1 MLKGVIGNAV
11 ADRLNAAKTAV
22 DNRVGAAKTA
32 VADRLNGVL
41 NNANTEVL
49 MKLLKAEIVNIFDTM
64 PKVVANVENIIK
76 EIDVFFETNTI
87 KLADFLRRRNN
98 LIGVIKA
105 LKGVDTTH
113 QDVVCSYYENYEDIE
128 GDKKET
134 KSLTSDEV
142 KIKYDLLFVFCE
154 TLFNEYKEELDIIL
168 KYHSM
173 ISPIIIQ
180 LLRIIRENKGNTER
194 MEKLTELRKRLEGY
208 NERLLGYI
216 FPQCKNKLFGGGS
229 YKKTN
234 KKYIYK
240 KSRDRKEYKK
250 INALNSDMRGG
261 GIFDVFKANALIVK
275 VDNQITDLKVFEQKQ
290 SQNITDLAM
299 LIKKREKL
307 YEVIEGLNNNI
318 TALIENYDTRG
329 DPYKVDFS
337 YYEEYEDIGN
347 KKIVNKK
354 GEGRLYVIQN
364 TFNLQIDLCEQLFNK
379 IKIIQDS
386 ITVEDRKAINDHIKS
401 VNLNIDELYS
411 SINSVSQYS
420 YKAALTFHTKITNH
434 SHETIS
440 PELEK
445 RKQTLKDYLKKLN
458 YFIHTP
464 CIYNKIIKIPPSDPN
479 NEYFKQNNDDHTRSR
494 LYTGGSYKKTNKK
507 KNILGRERCIYKK
520 SGDRKE
526 YLKYK
531 GDLITVKE
539 YKIIMRTVANHR

>member
-1 MLKGVIGNAV
+1 MLKGVIGTAV
-11 ADRLNAAKTAV
+11 ADRVDAVKTAV

-32 VADRLNGVL
+32 VVDRLNGVL
-41 NNANTEVL
+41 KDANTEVFMEL
-49 MKLLKAEIVNIFDTM
+49 LKLLKIEIVDIFDTM

-87 KLADFLRRRNN
+87 KLGDFLQKRNN
-98 LIGVIKA
+98 LIGVIKGLKA
-105 LKGVDTTH
+105 EMNDLKGVDTTH
-113 QDVVCSYYENYEDIE
+113 QD
-128 GDKKET
+128 
-134 KSLTSDEV
+134 L
-142 KIKYDLLFVFCE
+142 KIKYDKQIGFCKQ
-154 TLFNEYKEELDIIL
+154 LFNEYKEELDIIL

-173 ISPIIIQ
+173 ISPIIMQ

-194 MEKLTELRKRLEGY
+194 MNTLTELRKRLEGY

-216 FPQCKNKLFGGGS
+216 FPQCIVKLFGGGS

-261 GIFDVFKANALIVK
+261 GIFDVFKGDALIVK

-290 SQNITDLAM
+290 SQNITELAM
-299 LIKKREKL
+299 LIDKREKL
-307 YEVIEGLNNNI
+307 YEVIYGLNNNI
-318 TALIENYDTRG
+318 TALFENYDTRG
-329 DPYKVDFS
+329 DPYKVDYS
-337 YYEEYEDIGN
+337 YYEKYEDIGN
-347 KKIVNKK
+347 NKIVNKK
-354 GEGRLYVIQN
+354 GEGRLSVIQD

-379 IKIIQDS
+379 IRTIQDS
-386 ITVEDRKAINDHIKS
+386 ITVEDRKAINDYIKS

-464 CIYNKIIKIPPSDPN
+464 CIYKKIIKIPPSDPH
-479 NEYFKQNNDDHTRSR
+479 NEYFNQNNGNHNTHR
-494 LYTGGSYKKTNKK
+494 LYTGGSYKKTNK

>member
-1 MLKGVIGNAV
+1 
-11 ADRLNAAKTAV
+11 
-22 DNRVGAAKTA
+22 
-32 VADRLNGVL
+32 
-41 NNANTEVL
+41 
-49 MKLLKAEIVNIFDTM
+49 M
-64 PKVVANVENIIK
+64 PKVVENVEKIIK
-76 EIDVFFETNTI
+76 ELDNFFKTNTI

-98 LIGVIKA
+98 LIGVMNALKA

-113 QDVVCSYYENYEDIE
+113 QDVVCSYYEKYEDIE

-142 KIKYDLLFVFCE
+142 KIKYEEQIGFCE
-154 TLFNEYKEELDIIL
+154 TLFNKYKEELDIIL
-168 KYHSM
+168 KYRSM
-173 ISPIIIQ
+173 ISPIIMQ
-180 LLRIIRENKGNTER
+180 LLRIIKENKSDAER
-194 MEKLTELRKRLEGY
+194 MNTLTELRKRLEGY

-234 KKYIYK
+234 KKKNIYK

-299 LIKKREKL
+299 LIEKREKL
-307 YEVIEGLNNNI
+307 YKVIDGLDINI
-318 TALIENYDTRG
+318 TALIEKYDPIGNT
-329 DPYKVDFS
+329 YKVNYS
-337 YYEEYEDIGN
+337 YYEKYEDIGN
-347 KKIVNKK
+347 NKIVNKTN
-354 GEGRLYVIQN
+354 ETRLSVIQN

-379 IKIIQDS
+379 IRTIQDS
-386 ITVEDRKAINDHIKS
+386 ITVEDRKAINDYIKS

-458 YFIHTP
+458 YFIDTS
-464 CIYNKIIKIPPSDPN
+464 CIHKKIIIIPASDPYS
-479 NEYFKQNNDDHTRSR
+479 EYFNQNNGDHRTHR
-494 LYTGGSYKKTNKK
+494 LHTGGSYKKTNKK

>member
-1 MLKGVIGNAV
+1 
-11 ADRLNAAKTAV
+11 
-22 DNRVGAAKTA
+22 
-32 VADRLNGVL
+32 
-41 NNANTEVL
+41 
-49 MKLLKAEIVNIFDTM
+49 
-64 PKVVANVENIIK
+64 
-76 EIDVFFETNTI
+76 
-87 KLADFLRRRNN
+87 
-98 LIGVIKA
+98 
-105 LKGVDTTH
+105 
-113 QDVVCSYYENYEDIE
+113 
-128 GDKKET
+128 
-134 KSLTSDEV
+134 
-142 KIKYDLLFVFCE
+142 
-154 TLFNEYKEELDIIL
+154 
-168 KYHSM
+168 M
-173 ISPIIIQ
+173 ISPIIMQ
-180 LLRIIRENKGNTER
+180 LLRIIKENKSDAER
-194 MEKLTELRKRLEGY
+194 MNTLTELRKRLEGY

-234 KKYIYK
+234 KKKNIYK

-261 GIFDVFKANALIVK
+261 GIFDVFKGDALIVK

-290 SQNITDLAM
+290 SQNITDLGT
-299 LIKKREKL
+299 LIEKREKL
-307 YEVIEGLNNNI
+307 YKVIDGLDKNI
-318 TALIENYDTRG
+318 TALHQYYDTSSN
-329 DPYKVDFS
+329 PYKVDYS
-337 YYEEYEDIGN
+337 YYEKYEDIGN
-347 KKIVNKK
+347 NNNIVTKTN
-354 GEGRLYVIQN
+354 ETRLSVIQN

-379 IKIIQDS
+379 IRTIQDS
-386 ITVEDRKAINDHIKS
+386 ITVEDRKAINDYIKS

-464 CIYNKIIKIPPSDPN
+464 CIYNKIIKIPPSDPH
-479 NEYFKQNNDDHTRSR
+479 NEYFNQNNGIYDTHR
-494 LYTGGSYKKTNKK
+494 LHTGGSYKKTNKK